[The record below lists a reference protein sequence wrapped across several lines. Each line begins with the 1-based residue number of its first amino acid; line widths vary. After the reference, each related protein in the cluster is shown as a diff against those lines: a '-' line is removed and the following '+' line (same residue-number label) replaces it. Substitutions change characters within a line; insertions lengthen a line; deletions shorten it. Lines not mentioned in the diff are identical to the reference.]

1 MPAAVFDNY
10 GFTYALGGKPAL
22 TGINLKIERGE
33 ILTLCGASGSG
44 KSTLLRCLKKAANP
58 AGKHSGS
65 LTAIDDKDIAI
76 VFQNPETQ
84 LVMTTVIDDLVFQM
98 ENRRVPEKQMK
109 KRVSETAAFFGIE
122 PWLHKRV
129 DELSGG
135 QKQMTA
141 LCAALMCEPRLLL
154 LDEPIAQLDPL
165 AGAALLETVRNL
177 NRELGVTVVM
187 AEHRLD
193 ECAAVSD
200 RIAFLQDGK
209 LVYAGE
215 VREALRYLHSGGFAD
230 YVPPLPKASLTIDG
244 GCVLT
249 PREFSER
256 YPTAPKK
263 INDSEGKAAQPSA
276 GLRQRRK
283 SESSGFQSRKNA
295 KNFLV
300 NITDL
305 SAGYPSDKLPVLRRL
320 DFTAARG
327 ETVCLLGGNGSG
339 KSTL

>member
-1 MPAAVFDNY
+1 MPAAGFDNY
-10 GFTYALGGKPAL
+10 SFTYALGDKPAL
-22 TGINLKIERGE
+22 SEINLKIEQGE

-44 KSTLLRCLKKAANP
+44 KSTLLRSLKKASAP

-65 LTAIDDKDIAI
+65 LTAIDDGDIAI

-109 KRVSETAAFFGIE
+109 KRISETVAFFGIE

-135 QKQMTA
+135 QKQITA

-177 NRELGVTVVM
+177 NRELGVTVVI

-193 ECAAVSD
+193 ECAAISD
-200 RIAFLQDGK
+200 RIAFLQDSR
-209 LVYAGE
+209 LAFAGE
-215 VREALRYLHSGGFAD
+215 VKEALRF
-230 YVPPLPKASLTIDG
+230 
-244 GCVLT
+244 
-249 PREFSER
+249 
-256 YPTAPKK
+256 
-263 INDSEGKAAQPSA
+263 
-276 GLRQRRK
+276 
-283 SESSGFQSRKNA
+283 
-295 KNFLV
+295 
-300 NITDL
+300 
-305 SAGYPSDKLPVLRRL
+305 
-320 DFTAARG
+320 
-327 ETVCLLGGNGSG
+327 
-339 KSTL
+339 